1 MRPFLDV
8 TRVGWTGEDGD
19 TTNIYEHID
28 EVSVNDA
35 DYVRS
40 SQSPVSDVYVFKLSP
55 VTDPLISTGHI
66 IRVRFGKDI
75 AGGDILDMT
84 LELRQ
89 GYVSEVSQG
98 TLIGSISAGNI
109 AGGWTDFVYEIP
121 GIVVD
126 AITDYSNL
134 FLRFIAR
141 KS

>member
-1 MRPFLDV
+1 
-8 TRVGWTGEDGD
+8 
-19 TTNIYEHID
+19 
-28 EVSVNDA
+28 
-35 DYVRS
+35 VRS

-98 TLIGSISAGNI
+98 TLIWTGTAGNVV
-109 AGGWTDFVYEIP
+109 GGWQDFVYTLP
-121 GIVVD
+121 GVVVD
-126 AITDYSNL
+126 AITDYTNI
-134 FLRFIAR
+134 FIRFTAR
-141 KS
+141 KA